1 MTNYIDKIAIANTSY
16 DVNSFKTNGVFYG
29 NVDSS
34 STATVFTATVEGLT
48 SLTNGTIVVLHN
60 GIETSASGF
69 TINVN
74 NLGAK
79 PVYSNMATGN
89 DITPTAPTRDTT
101 IFNINYTMMFIYDAD
116 LVDGGAWICYRGYDS
131 NSNTIGYQL
140 RGNSSTRPAADKG
153 YRYRLWLS
161 SADNQSWVPINTSTA
176 TDATTS
182 RALNTRAIDPFGEII
197 YYSANETTNATANLT
212 ATTIWQQYTL
222 SIGYSY
228 VKTLTAW
235 DPVYLKCQP
244 QSNGSAI
251 MKDIVQILP
260 TTNDGYIYIYL
271 GIAYSTTAMELR
283 FYHPVYYHDGTGI
296 RIWTGKTIPTKV
308 SELTN
313 DSGFITDAGV
323 TSFNGSTG
331 AITYTAPVTSVNGS
345 TGAITGLATTSQIP
359 AASSTTPS
367 MDGTAAIGTATT
379 YARADHVHPTDT
391 SRQATLVSGTN
402 IKTINGTSILG
413 SGDLTVGG
421 STVFYQEYGNG
432 NVSTGK
438 LTIDGTDYEIWAY
451 SQPSKATSTPLM
463 DGTAAI
469 GNSDRY
475 AAENHVHPTDTS
487 RQATLVS
494 GTNIKTVG
502 NQSLLGSGNLTASDI
517 GAAESSHAHGNITS
531 GGDITATAAIASGDR
546 LVINDESASKVT
558 NSSITFGSN
567 TNQYLANNGTWQT
580 VPSGG
585 GGGSTVTVTQ
595 TVTAGTQI
603 ASISVDGSST
613 ALYTPTPAEEVSI
626 SSTQPSADS
635 DLKIWIE
642 I

>member
-1 MTNYIDKIAIANTSY
+1 MTDYINKITVANTSY

-101 IFNINYTMMFIYDAD
+101 IFNINYTMMFIYDAN
-116 LVDGGAWICYRGYDS
+116 LVDDGAWICYRGYDS
-131 NSNTIGYQL
+131 NTNTIGYQL
-140 RGNSSTRPAADKG
+140 RGNSGTRPAADKG

-197 YYSANETTNATANLT
+197 YYSTNGTTNATANLT

-244 QSNGSAI
+244 QSNGSAV

-345 TGAITGLATTSQIP
+345 IGAITGLATTSQIP
-359 AASSTTPS
+359 AASSTTPN
-367 MDGTAAIGTATT
+367 MDGTAAIGTATA

-391 SRQATLVSGTN
+391 SRQAALMSGTN

-421 STVFYQEYGNG
+421 STVFYREYGNG

-626 SSTQPSADS
+626 SNTQPSADS

>member
-1 MTNYIDKIAIANTSY
+1 
-16 DVNSFKTNGVFYG
+16 
-29 NVDSS
+29 
-34 STATVFTATVEGLT
+34 
-48 SLTNGTIVVLHN
+48 
-60 GIETSASGF
+60 
-69 TINVN
+69 
-74 NLGAK
+74 
-79 PVYSNMATGN
+79 
-89 DITPTAPTRDTT
+89 
-101 IFNINYTMMFIYDAD
+101 
-116 LVDGGAWICYRGYDS
+116 
-131 NSNTIGYQL
+131 
-140 RGNSSTRPAADKG
+140 
-153 YRYRLWLS
+153 
-161 SADNQSWVPINTSTA
+161 
-176 TDATTS
+176 
-182 RALNTRAIDPFGEII
+182 
-197 YYSANETTNATANLT
+197 
-212 ATTIWQQYTL
+212 
-222 SIGYSY
+222 
-228 VKTLTAW
+228 
-235 DPVYLKCQP
+235 
-244 QSNGSAI
+244 
-251 MKDIVQILP
+251 
-260 TTNDGYIYIYL
+260 
-271 GIAYSTTAMELR
+271 
-283 FYHPVYYHDGTGI
+283 
-296 RIWTGKTIPTKV
+296 
-308 SELTN
+308 
-313 DSGFITDAGV
+313 
-323 TSFNGSTG
+323 
-331 AITYTAPVTSVNGS
+331 
-345 TGAITGLATTSQIP
+345 
-359 AASSTTPS
+359 

-567 TNQYLANNGTWQT
+567 TNQYLANNGT
-580 VPSGG
+580 
-585 GGGSTVTVTQ
+585 
-595 TVTAGTQI
+595 
-603 ASISVDGSST
+603 
-613 ALYTPTPAEEVSI
+613 
-626 SSTQPSADS
+626 
-635 DLKIWIE
+635 
-642 I
+642 

>member
-367 MDGTAAIGTATT
+367 MDETAAIGTATT

>member
-1 MTNYIDKIAIANTSY
+1 MANAYIDKIAIAADTY
-16 DVNSFKTNGVFYG
+16 DVNAIKTNGVFYG
-29 NVDSS
+29 TVDST
-34 STATVFTATVEGLT
+34 STATVFTASIEGLT
-48 SLTNGTIVVLHN
+48 ELKNGTVVILHN
-60 GIETSASGF
+60 GVVTSASGF
-69 TINVN
+69 TININ

-79 PVYSNMATGN
+79 KCYNNMTNA
-89 DITPTAPTRDTT
+89 TRDTT
-101 IFNINYTMMFIYDAD
+101 IFNIAYTMMFIYSED
-116 LVDGGAWICYRGYDS
+116 LDEGNGGWWCYRGYDA
-131 NSNTIGYQL
+131 NTNTIGYQL
-140 RGNSSTRPAADKG
+140 RTNSGNLVAADTG
-153 YRYRLWLS
+153 YRYRLWLT
-161 SADNQSWVPINTSTA
+161 SADDSKWVPINTSTSTAA
-176 TDATTS
+176 TANRT
-182 RALNTRAIDPFGEII
+182 LNTRPIDPFGPIV
-197 YYSANETTNATANLT
+197 YRATNGTCTAGNGLGATD
-212 ATTIWQQYTL
+212 IWQQYTCN
-222 SIGYSY
+222 IGYSY
-228 VKTLTAW
+228 MATGFALTFP
-235 DPVYLKCQP
+235 DSVFLRCTP
-244 QSNGSAI
+244 QADGSAV
-251 MKDIVQILP
+251 MNDIVQALP
-260 TTNDGYIYIYL
+260 TSKKKKIYIHL
-271 GIAYSTTAMELR
+271 GTAYSATNMELQIE
-283 FYHPVYYHDGTGI
+283 HPVYWHDGTGI
-296 RIWTGKTIPTKV
+296 RLWTGAEPSAGGSTVEITQT
-308 SELTN
+308 LTN
-313 DSGFITDAGV
+313 GTGIASINIDGDST
-323 TSFNGSTG
+323 TL
-331 AITYTAPVTSVNGS
+331 YAPTPPTVPG
-345 TGAITGLATTSQIP
+345 
-359 AASSTTPS
+359 ASSTTPS

-402 IKTINGTSILG
+402 IKTINSTSILG

-421 STVFYQEYGNG
+421 STVFYREYGNG

-494 GTNIKTVG
+494 GTNIKTIG
-502 NQSLLGSGNLTASDI
+502 SQSLLGSGNLTASDI
-517 GAAESSHAHGNITS
+517 GAAESSHVHGNITS

-603 ASISVDGSST
+603 ANISVDGSST